1 MYMNSVEDFAQQN
14 NLNHHDLTL
23 YQLLSLFQYLY
34 FRGWRADRVM
44 VYVVLIC
51 YFEGNSSTRRKLPT
65 CHKSLSS
72 KYNKEV

>member
-14 NLNHHDLTL
+14 NLNLHDLTL

-34 FRGWRADRVM
+34 FRGWRSDRVI

-51 YFEGNSSTRRKLPT
+51 YFVNDRGKVMTT
-65 CHKSLSS
+65 HMHDMQSL
-72 KYNKEV
+72 